1 MIPPGIHLYCGVQV
15 YRTSLAALVDAAGEA
30 GDDQGG
36 GGGVGGQGA
45 GAGGG
50 QPVQQELALSEQTQL
65 VCDTLQLFHIN

>member
-1 MIPPGIHLYCGVQV
+1 M

-50 QPVQQELALSEQTQL
+50 QPVQQELALSEQYN
-65 VCDTLQLFHIN
+65 III

>member
-1 MIPPGIHLYCGVQV
+1 MAGWCH
-15 YRTSLAALVDAAGEA
+15 SLSALVDAAGEA

-65 VCDTLQLFHIN
+65 VPFTLQLFHIN